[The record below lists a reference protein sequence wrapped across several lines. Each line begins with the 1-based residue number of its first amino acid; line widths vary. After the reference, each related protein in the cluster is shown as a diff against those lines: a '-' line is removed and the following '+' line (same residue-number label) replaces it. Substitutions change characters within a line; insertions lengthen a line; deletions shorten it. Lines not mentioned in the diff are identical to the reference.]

1 MREDKINKNL
11 SARYKN
17 GAVRRKNI
25 DKTKRLT
32 GGTIWDANNVLLDEE
47 VLAIREEKEKEKTI
61 EKEKVVLKGV
71 RDFNRRRD
79 DYLDLIQ
86 SKLDA
91 KDYKGKHYKTVVKWK
106 KREKDKAVPTKVS
119 ELRERFEQTKDR
131 TNLTIMEYFE
141 DRGFLQADSQF
152 RDVVLRIL
160 ERNHERIEGE
170 QIEGELIEGEMR
182 IAAA

>member
-1 MREDKINKNL
+1 M
-11 SARYKN
+11 
-17 GAVRRKNI
+17 
-25 DKTKRLT
+25 
-32 GGTIWDANNVLLDEE
+32 
-47 VLAIREEKEKEKTI
+47 
-61 EKEKVVLKGV
+61 
-71 RDFNRRRD
+71 
-79 DYLDLIQ
+79 
-86 SKLDA
+86 
-91 KDYKGKHYKTVVKWK
+91 WK

-131 TNLTIMEYFE
+131 TDLTIMEYFE